1 MVTTLS
7 QCLKRYAQRLG
18 LVAKDSRS
26 RRIVVMIECLLNQN
40 ARDDGAAVS
49 PAMTEAVLELCQRYA
64 AGIVQIPCPE
74 MRVLGFKRS
83 RPPGVSIRQALD
95 NEAGRACCR
104 QIGREI
110 AERLQ
115 DYLRQGYNIVAVLGG
130 NPESPGCA
138 VHIKE
143 SGLTKQSG
151 VMMQELF
158 SELQNKGIAVP
169 FRGMRDADPAW
180 LAEDLAW
187 LEALLRKGG

>member
-1 MVTTLS
+1 MTSKLA
-7 QCLKRYAQRLG
+7 QRLKRYAQRLG
-18 LVAKDSRS
+18 LVAKDCRS

-49 PAMTEAVLELCQRYA
+49 PAMTEAVLELCRRYA

-74 MRVLGFKRS
+74 MRALGFERS

-95 NEAGRACCR
+95 TEPGRACCR

-115 DYLRQGYNIVAVLGG
+115 DYRRQGYDIVAVLGG

-143 SGLTKQSG
+143 NGLTEQSG

-158 SELQNKGIAVP
+158 SELHNKGIVVS

-187 LEALLRKGG
+187 LEALLRKAG